1 MFVTAL
7 YKVYV
12 IWTFCCTGKIVFM
25 KVYLPETDVLTE
37 PPLIGPGHNNVIWT
51 HTAAIGPMAVPGGG
65 QRLDVHDNLSMK
77 ICNKS
82 KDA

>member
-1 MFVTAL
+1 M
-7 YKVYV
+7 K
-12 IWTFCCTGKIVFM
+12 KI
-25 KVYLPETDVLTE
+25 KIKRLLLRDSHAPSWLSGPETDVLTE
-37 PPLIGPGHNNVIWT
+37 PPLIDPGPNNVIWT
-51 HTAAIGPMAVPGGG
+51 HTAAIRPMAVPGGG